1 MNYFCAMQAP
11 IRIELPTIYGMKTV
25 NAYLFLD
32 PVPTL
37 IDCGEKT
44 TASWNALAA
53 ALKEHGLQ
61 ISNIEQVI
69 ITHAHVDHIG
79 MAGKIAEHSKA
90 QILVNEY
97 CYTWATN
104 KEEMWARRMQLIE
117 RTMPN
122 ETGRTPGRFKK
133 MILAFMENVV
143 NHWDNVPAERVQ
155 VFPMNG
161 TLNFG
166 GGDWETIYAPGHANM
181 QTCFYQ
187 ANNKWLIAADML
199 LRITPTPV
207 MDVSIHDKK
216 VRDKGLVQL
225 LDSYKKMAAMDIA
238 TVYPG
243 HYETFTN
250 HRAIIKMQVDRIHVR
265 IEECFALIQG
275 GTHGFMDLLN
285 TLYTNR
291 ISMPAMSMLIGYLDM
306 LTDTGRVE
314 MRTLE
319 NGKRGYF
326 AISQK

>member
-1 MNYFCAMQAP
+1 MQAP

-44 TASWNALAA
+44 TASWNALVA
-53 ALKEHGLQ
+53 ALKKHGLE
-61 ISNIEQVI
+61 IKDIERII

-79 MAGKIAEHSKA
+79 MAGKIVEHSNA
-90 QILVNEY
+90 QVFVNEY

-104 KEEMWARRMQLIE
+104 KEEMWDRRMQLIE

-122 ETGRTPGRFKK
+122 QIGQTPGNFKQT
-133 MILAFMENVV
+133 ILAFMKNAV
-143 NHWDNVPAERVQ
+143 NHWDNIPKERVQ

-166 GGDWETIYAPGHANM
+166 GGDWEVIYAPGHANM

-187 ANNKWLIAADML
+187 ADNKWLIAADML

-207 MDVSIHDKK
+207 MDVSIQDKK

-225 LDSYKKMAAMDIA
+225 LASYKKMAALDID

-243 HYETFTN
+243 HYEVFTN
-250 HRAIIKMQVDRIHVR
+250 HKAVIKMQVDRIHER
-265 IEECFALIQG
+265 IEECFDLIKSGTQG
-275 GTHGFMDLLN
+275 FTDLLN
-285 TLYTNR
+285 ALYPNR
-291 ISMPAMSMLIGYLDM
+291 VSMPAMSMLIGYLDM
-306 LTDTGRVE
+306 LTDMGRVE
-314 MRTLE
+314 MRILE

-326 AISQK
+326 VKGFE